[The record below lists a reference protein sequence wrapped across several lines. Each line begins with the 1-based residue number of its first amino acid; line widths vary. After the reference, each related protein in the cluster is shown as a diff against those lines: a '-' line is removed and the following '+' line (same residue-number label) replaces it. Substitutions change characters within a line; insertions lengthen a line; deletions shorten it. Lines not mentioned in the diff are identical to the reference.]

1 MKQSEMSDS
10 DCANGFCWATATP
23 FGQTTPRI
31 AEAVHDSRSGMTIN
45 YIHFLSLVMIRMKFA
60 NDCSLI
66 SMYLGFGTITTL
78 VYEFDQPEEEFRRM
92 IQLFLNKIS
101 LHFIVLYVI
110 YTVHYILLHV
120 FSYLFV
126 SESCINTWN
135 ILCQVFT
142 IFNMFVEYLR
152 ITRFHVHV

>member
-1 MKQSEMSDS
+1 MRC
-10 DCANGFCWATATP
+10 DCAVNGFCWATATP

-60 NDCSLI
+60 NDCSFI

-78 VYEFDQPEEEFRRM
+78 VYEFNQPEEEFRRM
-92 IQLFLNKIS
+92 IQVFLNKIS

-135 ILCQVFT
+135 ILCQVFA

-152 ITRFHVHV
+152 ITRLHVHV

>member
-1 MKQSEMSDS
+1 MRC
-10 DCANGFCWATATP
+10 DCAVNGFCWATATP

-60 NDCSLI
+60 NDCSFI
-66 SMYLGFGTITTL
+66 SVYLGFGTITTL
-78 VYEFDQPEEEFRRM
+78 VYEFDQPEEEFRKM

-135 ILCQVFT
+135 ILCQVFA

-152 ITRFHVHV
+152 ITRLHVHV

>member
-1 MKQSEMSDS
+1 MRC
-10 DCANGFCWATATP
+10 DCAVNGFCWATATP

-66 SMYLGFGTITTL
+66 SMYLGFGTITTP
-78 VYEFDQPEEEFRRM
+78 VYEFNQPEEEFRRM

-110 YTVHYILLHV
+110 
-120 FSYLFV
+120 
-126 SESCINTWN
+126 
-135 ILCQVFT
+135 
-142 IFNMFVEYLR
+142 
-152 ITRFHVHV
+152 

>member
-1 MKQSEMSDS
+1 MRC
-10 DCANGFCWATATP
+10 DCAVNGFCWATATP

-60 NDCSLI
+60 NDCSFI

-78 VYEFDQPEEEFRRM
+78 VYEFDQPEEESRRM

-135 ILCQVFT
+135 ILCQVFA

-152 ITRFHVHV
+152 ITRLHVHV

>member
-1 MKQSEMSDS
+1 MEDKGAAVESTLEGDETCPGSTDSDVTCVTQTRHPGFYLFIRLTEMKQSEMSDS

-31 AEAVHDSRSGMTIN
+31 AEAVHDNRRRMTIN
-45 YIHFLSLVMIRMKFA
+45 YIHFLSLIMIRMKFA

-110 YTVHYILLHV
+110 
-120 FSYLFV
+120 
-126 SESCINTWN
+126 
-135 ILCQVFT
+135 
-142 IFNMFVEYLR
+142 
-152 ITRFHVHV
+152 

>member
-1 MKQSEMSDS
+1 MRC
-10 DCANGFCWATATP
+10 DCAVNGFCWATATP

-31 AEAVHDSRSGMTIN
+31 TEAVHDSRSGMTIN

-60 NDCSLI
+60 NDCSFI

-78 VYEFDQPEEEFRRM
+78 VYEFDQPEEEFRKM

-135 ILCQVFT
+135 ILCQVFA

-152 ITRFHVHV
+152 ITRLHVHI

>member
-1 MKQSEMSDS
+1 
-10 DCANGFCWATATP
+10 
-23 FGQTTPRI
+23 
-31 AEAVHDSRSGMTIN
+31 
-45 YIHFLSLVMIRMKFA
+45 MIRMKFA
-60 NDCSLI
+60 NDCSFI

-78 VYEFDQPEEEFRRM
+78 VYEFNQPEEEFRRM
-92 IQLFLNKIS
+92 IQVFLNKIS

-135 ILCQVFT
+135 ILCQVFA
-142 IFNMFVEYLR
+142 IFNMFVEYPR

>member
-1 MKQSEMSDS
+1 MRC
-10 DCANGFCWATATP
+10 DCAVNGFCWATATP

-60 NDCSLI
+60 NDCSFI

-78 VYEFDQPEEEFRRM
+78 VYEFDQPEEEFRKM

-135 ILCQVFT
+135 ILCQVFA

-152 ITRFHVHV
+152 ITRLHVHV

>member
-1 MKQSEMSDS
+1 MRC
-10 DCANGFCWATATP
+10 DCAVNGFCWATATP

-60 NDCSLI
+60 NDCSFI
-66 SMYLGFGTITTL
+66 SMYLGFGTIRTL

-135 ILCQVFT
+135 ILCQVFE
-142 IFNMFVEYLR
+142 IFNMFVEYPR
-152 ITRFHVHV
+152 ITQFHVHV

>member
-1 MKQSEMSDS
+1 MRC
-10 DCANGFCWATATP
+10 DCAVNGFCWATATP

-31 AEAVHDSRSGMTIN
+31 AEAVHDSRSGMTVN
-45 YIHFLSLVMIRMKFA
+45 YIHFLSLVMIRMKCA
-60 NDCSLI
+60 NDCSFI
-66 SMYLGFGTITTL
+66 SMYLGFGTIRTL

-142 IFNMFVEYLR
+142 IFNMFVEYPR
-152 ITRFHVHV
+152 ITQFHVHV

>member
-1 MKQSEMSDS
+1 MRC

-60 NDCSLI
+60 NDCSFI
-66 SMYLGFGTITTL
+66 SMYLGFGTITTP
-78 VYEFDQPEEEFRRM
+78 VYEFNQPEEEFRRM

-152 ITRFHVHV
+152 ITRLHVHV

>member
-1 MKQSEMSDS
+1 MRC
-10 DCANGFCWATATP
+10 DCAVNGFCWATATP

-60 NDCSLI
+60 NDCSFI
-66 SMYLGFGTITTL
+66 SVYLGFGTITTL
-78 VYEFDQPEEEFRRM
+78 VYEFDQPEEESRRM

-135 ILCQVFT
+135 ILCQVFA

-152 ITRFHVHV
+152 ITRLHVHV

>member
-1 MKQSEMSDS
+1 MRC
-10 DCANGFCWATATP
+10 DCAVNGFCWATATP

-60 NDCSLI
+60 NDCSFI

-78 VYEFDQPEEEFRRM
+78 VYEFDQPEEESRRM

-110 YTVHYILLHV
+110 YTVHYIL
-120 FSYLFV
+120 
-126 SESCINTWN
+126 
-135 ILCQVFT
+135 
-142 IFNMFVEYLR
+142 
-152 ITRFHVHV
+152 